1 MRFRGILD
9 GRQAVVPVESIL
21 LELWKYSDGKTFWRH
36 GSMIKSV
43 LCLVTGVIFLA
54 GCISVHTTKHTPAP
68 ETTLLEVPEP
78 AKEPAQVL
86 RHMVLFKFKDD
97 TTKEQIKKVE
107 SAFCALP
114 AKINVIHDFEWGTNV
129 SPENRSQGFTHC
141 FVVTFLSEA
150 DRAIYLP
157 HPAHKE
163 FAATLGPYLDQ
174 VLVIDYWT
182 KP

>member
-1 MRFRGILD
+1 MFRN
-9 GRQAVVPVESIL
+9 L
-21 LELWKYSDGKTFWRH
+21 LY
-36 GSMIKSV
+36 
-43 LCLVTGVIFLA
+43 LVTGTIFLA
-54 GCISVHTTKHTPAP
+54 GCISLHETKHMPP
-68 ETTLLEVPEP
+68 EEATILKVPEP

-86 RHMVLFKFKDD
+86 RHVVLFKFKDD
-97 TTKEQIKKVE
+97 TTREQIKKIE
-107 SAFCALP
+107 NDFCALP
-114 AKINVIHDFEWGTNV
+114 GKINVIHDFEWGTDV
-129 SPENRSQGFTHC
+129 SAENRSQGFTHC

-163 FAATLGPYLDQ
+163 FAAMLGPYLDR